1 VRRHPAL
8 HRLTEEHHHALL
20 QARRLREAD
29 ERTIKARTQQFLTR
43 WRSEIQPHFREE
55 ETALLPCVCPPLQA
69 GAAPVPEVCAYHV
82 RIRRA
87 VMVLQRAHFA
97 DDDAARLAAAHDLAE
112 LLEEHIRQEERE
124 LFEALQEALGD
135 EGMTALGE
143 HLTAWETGASDVL
156 GLPEAG
162 EETDPT

>member
-1 VRRHPAL
+1 MRRHPAL

-29 ERTIKARTQQFLTR
+29 EATVKARTQQFLTR

-69 GAAPVPEVCAYHV
+69 DAAPVLEVCRYHI

-97 DDDAARLAAAHDLAE
+97 DDSGARLAAAHDLAT

-124 LFEALQEALGD
+124 LFEAVQAHLSDEALV
-135 EGMTALGE
+135 ALGE

-162 EETDPT
+162 EETDET